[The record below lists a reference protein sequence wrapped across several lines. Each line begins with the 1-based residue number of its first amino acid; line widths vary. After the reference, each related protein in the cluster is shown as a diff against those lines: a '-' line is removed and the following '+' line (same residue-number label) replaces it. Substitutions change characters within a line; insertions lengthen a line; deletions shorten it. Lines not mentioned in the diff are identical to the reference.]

1 MIIGDGLIATA
12 FKQSDLN
19 HENYIIFA
27 SGVSNSLET
36 DANEFN
42 REYNLLKST
51 IEKFPQKKMIYFTSV
66 LSQTL
71 SNEYYSH
78 KNKMEKIIE
87 FHSDNYII
95 YAIPQLIGRKGNKNN
110 LIQILK
116 NNIIDNKEIFVYNGI
131 NRSILD
137 VEDLVKFVIYSI
149 DKVCNEKIN
158 ISYIEKISVLEIT
171 KIISSIL
178 MKNPLINIVEGKGE
192 NWYSENST
200 ITIEWILFND
210 IKVKGYTKK
219 VLRKYL

>member
-1 MIIGDGLIATA
+1 MIIGNGLIASA
-12 FKQSDLN
+12 FKESQLN
-19 HENYIIFA
+19 HDNYIIFA

-51 IEKFPQKKMIYFTSV
+51 IEKFPNKKLIYFTSV

-71 SNEYYSH
+71 SNEYYLH
-78 KNKMEKIIE
+78 KNKMEKTIKA
-87 FHSDNYII
+87 HCDNYII
-95 YAIPQLIGRKGNKNN
+95 YAIPQLIGLKGNKNN
-110 LIQILK
+110 LIQTLK
-116 NNIIDNKEIFVYNGI
+116 SNIIYNKEILIYNGI
-131 NRSILD
+131 NRAILD
-137 VEDLVKFVIYSI
+137 VEDLVEFVSYSI

-178 MKNPLINIVEGKGE
+178 NKNPSIKVVEGKGE
-192 NWYSENST
+192 NWYLENST

-210 IKVKGYTKK
+210 IKAKGYTKK
-219 VLRKYL
+219 ILRKYI

>member
-1 MIIGDGLIATA
+1 MIIGNGLIASA
-12 FKQSDLN
+12 FKESQLN
-19 HENYIIFA
+19 HDNYIIFA

-51 IEKFPQKKMIYFTSV
+51 IEKFPNKKLIYFTSV

-71 SNEYYSH
+71 SNEYYLH
-78 KNKMEKIIE
+78 KNKMEKTIE
-87 FHSDNYII
+87 ANCDNYII
-95 YAIPQLIGRKGNKNN
+95 YAIPQLIGLKGNKNN
-110 LIQILK
+110 LIQTLK
-116 NNIIDNKEIFVYNGI
+116 SNIIYNKEILIYNGI
-131 NRSILD
+131 NRAILD
-137 VEDLVKFVIYSI
+137 VEDLVEFVSYSI

-178 MKNPLINIVEGKGE
+178 NKNPTIKVVEGKGE
-192 NWYSENST
+192 NWFSENSN

-210 IKVKGYTKK
+210 IKFKGYTKK
-219 VLRKYL
+219 VLRRYI